1 MTAAGHPAPRP
12 SPVCILRALL
22 HSRAPGVAVPEVANL
37 LELNTMLAET
47 VLDWKRQW
55 LEEGKAE
62 GKAQGKAEA
71 LIRLLARRFG
81 PLPDWVAQR
90 TEGAS
95 VEQLDTWFD
104 RVLDAATLAEMFGGH

>member
-90 TEGAS
+90 AEGAS

-104 RVLDAATLAEMFGGH
+104 RALDAATLTEVFGGH

>member
-62 GKAQGKAEA
+62 VFGEHRSEATASRLTPARDPPTRAAQ
-71 LIRLLARRFG
+71 
-81 PLPDWVAQR
+81 
-90 TEGAS
+90 AS
-95 VEQLDTWFD
+95 IPSTN
-104 RVLDAATLAEMFGGH
+104 RPRS